1 MANQPPPLNEMEEVS
16 KTIPFKDSMSQQEGP
31 EMLRQ
36 RVIQTRLHPTL
47 ARSSNMMNL
56 DNKNL
61 HGKDFQNIASMPS
74 RFSAN
79 YCQEQ
84 QDAAIQTCSADS
96 TTSNMM
102 QRSQQILEVNECP
115 RTPSQSSEKN
125 LKEIFYRPY
134 PLINSNKLLASTSFS
149 NFQEENVEER
159 AKALLTLSPGSILHS
174 SVDFKRAP
182 IAHFPNNMSLDNE
195 TPADM
200 NQQASNQPSSSSFD
214 HQQKIYHDIHKYHS
228 TNTFGYYSSIELNKE
243 PLDVNA
249 SSLDQSELQVR
260 QHEQEHSDMMW
271 LLRAW
276 SKVSEALYAG
286 KVWKGMKTGQKAAFD
301 RAIRYHAGHQELD
314 SSSCRL
320 QIEKFTARILFVIE
334 NLRIAAHSP
343 LIIDLESILKE
354 AQSFNTLSHE
364 KCNSLVAGQRSHD
377 TFDLVNLLER
387 ETLQKVTEDARSTQS
402 TQPDIVNHL
411 EKALTCKDI
420 TEKVI
425 KQSVKHCCS
434 DIEPEV
440 FQERNEKQ
448 VTCECKDCAQLS
460 RVFRIRQLTRVNTD
474 KISGFEQNNI
484 VPAYGRILKKNPSIS
499 KLNTDD
505 GEQSV
510 TENVSVKKLSPLE
523 MVTRNPLPCW
533 NHPVAVNGQPYGR
546 VTSPTLFKFFNYLG
560 FSDED
565 FLAQITKSLEN
576 LYVPIPFPEF
586 FAAPKWLNNYCVLN
600 GQVCK
605 PLNSAPVRELL
616 PLALWMSYPDAPLP
630 VVPVKRCNSS
640 ECNRQSTASSP
651 QEMEMGSKP
660 SDKEQIP
667 SIFSSLGLS
676 TEVQRMMDGARQKA
690 LASKAFFTRRNDWEE
705 RESNDSRS
713 HASLESL
720 NKAIKASHAQI
731 KANAL
736 SALKEIYSTTDH
748 SASVDAPRK
757 ETICILDHARELT
770 EERDRARVIPTRD
783 RLANAA
789 SVGVSFRTIFQE
801 KLNARKI
808 KDQNLREQIDPFVQG
823 KGLDHNRDADISHE
837 ASKTSERKWYLERK
851 GYPQT
856 FRETRYN
863 AEQKNPSE
871 IHTEGGPKGRRP
883 NAPCLDLREHEE
895 YRHLTS
901 PELNE
906 MRRIKAEFQY
916 SIDEAYLA
924 CLAATKAK
932 DAVYAKFEAAIAER
946 NGLREKNFQR
956 HDLRFEKEISDADD
970 IVLERQIEYTK
981 KVDILSALTE
991 AETQRYRD
999 REAFDEKIKAIS
1011 RVRGDDITHKTEPAK
1026 NNSVCATL
1034 VADDDAIQAT
1044 LAQFE
1049 AHSIALGT
1057 KKNFNHSKH
1066 RNPSISSNDYI
1077 TVEEHAKGRRGNH
1090 DQPAW
1095 QAFFS
1100 HPDKVPAHDDPR
1112 LLNNNISS
1120 EPPAVTGQ
1128 YPNLDSQNYCSFKGP
1143 GCAEYMTMFKD
1154 WKPKPNHADIMKAM
1168 IVGRAARRRQ
1178 LAGKQPKNFDC
1189 STFQSLRHWC
1199 YSRPDNTVDTADSMI
1214 LASSALDI
1222 LSVKEQDQ
1230 YSEGVTDKGIAVS
1243 KNADEVPTDTS
1254 QATDTATSNMN
1265 EQVVMVNQMVAE
1277 TIDTNHKLADTNVAS
1292 VNEPTAI
1299 ADDSVI
1305 KPTKLD
1311 DIITAQQVVNNKVNS
1326 ICEATAHV
1334 EMTNIGILALSDL
1347 LISSPNRSE
1356 IITKDMMQES
1366 FVLDL
1371 PSAAPTTS
1379 LVASVSSQEVDLEDD
1394 SDLQSEGSWVM
1405 AGNADYDD
1413 ITEAGGITETE
1424 SVEEREDVEEWEML

>member
-74 RFSAN
+74 R
-79 YCQEQ
+79 
-84 QDAAIQTCSADS
+84 ADS

-159 AKALLTLSPGSILHS
+159 AKAPLTLSPGSILHS

-200 NQQASNQPSSSSFD
+200 NQEASNQPSSSSFD

-228 TNTFGYYSSIELNKE
+228 INTFGYYSSIELNKE
-243 PLDVNA
+243 PLDVNT

-260 QHEQEHSDMMW
+260 QHEQEHSDMMR

-276 SKVSEALYAG
+276 SKVSKALYAG

-301 RAIRYHAGHQELD
+301 RAIRYHAGHQDLD

-448 VTCECKDCAQLS
+448 VTCEC
-460 RVFRIRQLTRVNTD
+460 QLTRVNTD

-676 TEVQRMMDGARQKA
+676 TEGQRMMDGARQKA

-720 NKAIKASHAQI
+720 NEAIKASHAQI

-999 REAFDEKIKAIS
+999 REAFDEKVKAIS

-1077 TVEEHAKGRRGNH
+1077 TVEEHAKGRR
-1090 DQPAW
+1090 
-1095 QAFFS
+1095 
-1100 HPDKVPAHDDPR
+1100 VPAHDDPR

-1143 GCAEYMTMFKD
+1143 GCAEYMTMLKD

-1178 LAGKQPKNFDC
+1178 LAGKQPENFDC

-1243 KNADEVPTDTS
+1243 KNAD
-1254 QATDTATSNMN
+1254 

-1347 LISSPNRSE
+1347 LISSPDRSE

-1371 PSAAPTTS
+1371 PSTAPTTS
-1379 LVASVSSQEVDLEDD
+1379 VVASVSSQEVDLEDD

-1413 ITEAGGITETE
+1413 NTEAGGITETE